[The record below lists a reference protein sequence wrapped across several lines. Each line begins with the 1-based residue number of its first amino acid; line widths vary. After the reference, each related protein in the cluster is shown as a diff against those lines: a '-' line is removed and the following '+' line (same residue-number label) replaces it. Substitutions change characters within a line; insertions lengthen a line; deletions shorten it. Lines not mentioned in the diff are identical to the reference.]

1 MKPISIK
8 HASDDLAL
16 AILAGRVVSE
26 YDEPDPE
33 LLGSS
38 VEEEEEEEEGAEDR
52 GDDVDPDLL
61 PEEDEDLEL
70 EEGDQ
75 DDDLDGGEQ
84 DAGLDGDDQDDEL
97 DEDALAKIAGTGKS
111 ATVPHARFNEVNES
125 LKEERKRRLELEEE
139 LARARGS
146 APAKK
151 EEDPKPKAFDYD
163 EAEDRYNQAILEGD
177 ADAAKAIRREIRAA
191 ERKEIEEAAQQR
203 AEALYQQRAQEAAQR
218 QQQAALPAVL
228 KESYEKFPFLDYQ
241 GSEPN
246 MDAIEEVVALRD
258 HYIAKGEPMAKALAR
273 AVDKVG
279 PRYAEPVSVD
289 KAPKKGVT
297 LTTEQI
303 DRNLKR
309 ERATPPLTPG
319 VGERGAAFDVA
330 NMSEDDYAKL
340 SAEEKKRLRG
350 DFISR

>member
-16 AILAGRVVSE
+16 AIIAGRVVSE

-70 EEGDQ
+70 EEDDQ
-75 DDDLDGGEQ
+75 DDDQGGGEQ
-84 DAGLDGDDQDDEL
+84 DVDQGGDDQDDEL

-146 APAKK
+146 VPAKK
-151 EEDPKPKAFDYD
+151 EEDPPKSFDYD

-241 GSEPN
+241 GSAPN
-246 MDAIEEVVALRD
+246 MDAIEDVIALRD

-273 AVDKVG
+273 AVAKVG

-303 DRNLKR
+303 ERNLNR

>member
-241 GSEPN
+241 GSAPN
-246 MDAIEEVVALRD
+246 MDAIEDVIALRD

-273 AVDKVG
+273 AVAKVG

-289 KAPKKGVT
+289 KEPAKGAT
-297 LTTEQI
+297 PTAEQI
-303 DRNLKR
+303 KRNLAR
-309 ERATPPLTPG
+309 ERATPPMTPG

>member
-38 VEEEEEEEEGAEDR
+38 IEEEEEEEEGAEDR
-52 GDDVDPDLL
+52 GDEVDPDLP
-61 PEEDEDLEL
+61 PEEDEGLEL
-70 EEGDQ
+70 EEDDQGDN
-75 DDDLDGGEQ
+75 EQ
-84 DAGLDGDDQDDEL
+84 DADPDGDGQDDEL
-97 DEDALAKIAGTGKS
+97 DEDALAKIAGTGRS

-139 LARARGS
+139 LARTRG
-146 APAKK
+146 AVPAKR
-151 EEDPKPKAFDYD
+151 EEDPKPTAFDYD

-203 AEALYQQRAQEAAQR
+203 ADALYQQRAQEAAQR
-218 QQQAALPAVL
+218 QQQAALPGVL
-228 KESYEKFPFLDYQ
+228 KESYEKFPFLDYE
-241 GSEPN
+241 GSAPN
-246 MDAIEEVVALRD
+246 MEAIEDVIALRN
-258 HYIAKGEPMAKALAR
+258 HYMANGEPIARALAR
-273 AVDKVG
+273 AVAKVG
-279 PRYAEPVSVD
+279 PRYAEPVSDD
-289 KAPKKGVT
+289 KTPKKGVT

-319 VGERGAAFDVA
+319 VGERGASVDVA
-330 NMSEDDYAKL
+330 NMSEEDFAKL
-340 SAEEKKRLRG
+340 SAEDKKRERG
-350 DFISR
+350 DYISR